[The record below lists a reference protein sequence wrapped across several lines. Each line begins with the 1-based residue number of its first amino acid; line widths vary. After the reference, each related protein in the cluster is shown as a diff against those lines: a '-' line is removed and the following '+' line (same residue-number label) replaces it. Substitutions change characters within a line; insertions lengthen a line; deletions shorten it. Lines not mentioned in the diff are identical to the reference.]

1 MSTNLV
7 PSGGSSVSNA
17 FAQQGTV
24 DWTALS
30 RSSVNFSVEILA
42 RLSKAGVEPITAAMG
57 QAIFCGFNLDPEGQ
71 KRFSDAL
78 SRLKAFSSYGDI
90 MWFGFG
96 VKHIVRTLSDTEQGL
111 TCVAMCACLSVSY
124 DKFFCSKVLKAF
136 ADQQRAPKSLMP
148 SLSQWA
154 ALVNICSGTVSG
166 SQFPRLVEGHARLT
180 QSYGE
185 GRHCLRGPT
194 SAKALAKALSELSK
208 VSSGTVRSVT
218 FIGGVDCGWLAALSQ
233 WLLSLTVDIVDA
245 DGLVLYSSRTSDD
258 PLYYPQVTIMLQSD
272 QDGQVN
278 TAVLKKSVLVPPGDF
293 FASIISRTS
302 SGQFSGFYS
311 GRSEWQTILHD
322 AFGASFDSLLHPKVI
337 DDFAALLYYASSV
350 SNSDGA
356 PFNVDPWDGFSTT
369 RTERQHLYLSF
380 AEKRLPELIPVC
392 HIVKKMISY
401 QEIILSTQA
410 NSPAVLERHCSC
422 AECESA
428 ENSSI
433 RPPIY
438 KIKTGGIFCLKQAAL
453 VIFEYIWILSWLDID
468 ENIYPSVNGLVLLSN
483 NHGIFGNDTQDDT
496 LNDTLNKIKKRGLD
510 NHIVPAIIQLFTGQI
525 QVDRYS
531 DQTVSARSEGGVC
544 VYLPSLENPTSSP
557 QKQLRAIVVAGHIE
571 WDNKIFSGVIDGSN
585 KGIRYLS
592 DVLASAVAQAYGIYV
607 DLKLVVEETFDSD
620 ILIADLCISRKL
632 SRSSQDVS
640 YHTGHIAHD
649 PFSIKELQD
658 YGPDSRFGAS
668 KIRSA
673 ILRCRLPS
681 NCYSKS
687 IEIRARSITGPVSW
701 SGTCSEPAKSLWTN
715 FRNNESYIPMNEEW
729 MLLSQ
734 CRCCQEIVRGPYKLL
749 YSVICTTREQAGI
762 KLSLPGCLMCLLG
775 ARRTELRDPYF
786 QPRSGQVN
794 YPFCDLGHVTVH
806 SFLTSEPSS
815 RVLLTSAK
823 FHPAPP
829 TSQSSSGPGHTTSD
843 NDQESNRSDL
853 PSQDAF
859 THISQASPLPSGSDN
874 TIPHDDH
881 ESNRSGLPSQEAFT
895 HISHAP
901 QSMDISESVSLDKE
915 ELNLGVSDP
924 AMQNWMPG
932 TTRVF
937 EGSKP
942 SDRPR
947 ARSI

>member
-124 DKFFCSKVLKAF
+124 DKFFCSKVLKAL
-136 ADQQRAPKSLMP
+136 ADQQRAPNSLMP

-154 ALVNICSGTVSG
+154 ALVNICSGAVSG
-166 SQFPRLVEGHARLT
+166 SRFPRLVEGHARLT

-194 SAKALAKALSELSK
+194 SADALAKALSELSK

-245 DGLVLYSSRTSDD
+245 DGSVLYSSRTSDD

-278 TAVLKKSVLVPPGDF
+278 TAVLKKSVFVPSGDF
-293 FASIISRTS
+293 FASIISRTR
-302 SGQFSGFYS
+302 SGQPSGFYS

-322 AFGASFDSLLHPKVI
+322 AFGPSFDLLLHPKVI
-337 DDFAALLYYASSV
+337 DNFAALLYYVSSV

-356 PFNVDPWDGFSTT
+356 PCNVEPWGGFSTT
-369 RTERQHLYLSF
+369 RTERQNLYLSF

-392 HIVKKMISY
+392 HIAKKMISY
-401 QEIILSTQA
+401 QEIILNTQA
-410 NSPAVLERHCSC
+410 NSLAVLERHCSC
-422 AECESA
+422 AECESS
-428 ENSSI
+428 NSSI

-438 KIKTGGIFCLKQAAL
+438 KIKTGSIFCLKEAAFA
-453 VIFEYIWILSWLDID
+453 IFEYIWILSWLDID

-483 NHGIFGNDTQDDT
+483 NHGIFINDTQYDT

-531 DQTVSARSEGGVC
+531 DKTVSARSEGGVC

-571 WDNKIFSGVIDGSN
+571 WDSKIFSGVIDGAY
-585 KGIRYLS
+585 KGFRCLS

-620 ILIADLCISRKL
+620 ILIADVCVSRKP
-632 SRSSQDVS
+632 SKSSQGVS

-649 PFSIKELQD
+649 QFSIEELQGD
-658 YGPDSRFGAS
+658 GPNSRFGAS
-668 KIRSA
+668 RIRSA
-673 ILRCRLPS
+673 ILRCTLPS

-687 IEIRARSITGPVSW
+687 IEIRAHSITGPLPW
-701 SGTCSEPAKSLWTN
+701 SGTCTEAAKSLWTN
-715 FRNNESYIPMNEEW
+715 FRNNESYIPMSEEW
-729 MLLSQ
+729 TLLSQ
-734 CRCCQEIVRGPYKLL
+734 SQCCQEIVRGPYQLL
-749 YSVICTTREQAGI
+749 YSIICTIREEAGM
-762 KLSLPGCLMCLLG
+762 KLSSTGCLMCLLG

-786 QPRSGQVN
+786 QPRSGLVN
-794 YPFCDLGHVTVH
+794 YPFCDLQHVTVH
-806 SFLTSEPSS
+806 SFLTSKPSS

-829 TSQSSSGPGHTTSD
+829 TSPSSSGPDHTTSD
-843 NDQESNRSDL
+843 NDQESNRSGL

-859 THISQASPLPSGSDN
+859 THTSQAAPLPSGSDD

-881 ESNRSGLPSQEAFT
+881 ESNRGDLPSQETFT

-901 QSMDISESVSLDKE
+901 QSMDISESVSPNKE

-942 SDRPR
+942 RGRLR